1 MRNVTRLFGVACVLA
16 AAGLTAAVADDR
28 KPDAPFSDK
37 EFVIKATSCGM
48 HEVELGKLAIQ
59 RGVDPTVKEFG
70 QRMIADHSRANNELK
85 AVAAKKNIELPSDLN
100 SSQKSTM
107 EKLSKLSGAEFD
119 KEYISDMVNDHE
131 EDVEDFQTQAN
142 KGNDPEIKAFAA
154 KALPTLQGHLQKA
167 RELAKKIGAK

>member
-1 MRNVTRLFGVACVLA
+1 MFWGRVVNFVTPVGILVLA
-16 AAGLTAAVADDR
+16 LAFTGS
-28 KPDAPFSDK
+28 SDK
-37 EFVIKATSCGM
+37 DSARFAANAAQGGM
-48 HEVELGKLAIQ
+48 TEVELGKLAIQ
-59 RGVDPTVKEFG
+59 RGTDPAVKEFG
-70 QRMIADHSRANNELK
+70 QRMIADHNRANNELK
-85 AVAAKKNIELPSDLN
+85 VVAAEKNIELPSDLN
-100 SSQKSTM
+100 SSEKSTM

-131 EDVEDFQTQAN
+131 EDLEDFQTQAN

>member
-1 MRNVTRLFGVACVLA
+1 
-16 AAGLTAAVADDR
+16 
-28 KPDAPFSDK
+28 
-37 EFVIKATSCGM
+37 
-48 HEVELGKLAIQ
+48 
-59 RGVDPTVKEFG
+59 
-70 QRMIADHSRANNELK
+70 MIADHSRANNELK
-85 AVAAKKNIELPSDLN
+85 VVAAKKNIELPSDLN

>member
-1 MRNVTRLFGVACVLA
+1 MFWGRVVNFVTPVGILVWALAFACSSAKDSARFA
-16 AAGLTAAVADDR
+16 ANAAQG
-28 KPDAPFSDK
+28 
-37 EFVIKATSCGM
+37 GM
-48 HEVELGKLAIQ
+48 TEVELGKLAIQ
-59 RGVDPTVKEFG
+59 RGTEPSVKEFG
-70 QRMIADHSRANNELK
+70 QRMIADHTRANNELK
-85 AVAAKKNIELPSDLN
+85 LVAAEKNIELPSDLN